1 VSELRHDVL
10 TGRLVL
16 LAPGRRAR
24 PDTHAPVHPTSG
36 QTSGQTSRQTSGS
49 EPSRPCP
56 FCLGNEHETPPEVA
70 RIPPGPPDAPGWR
83 VRVVPNLYPIVGG
96 VDAGPGADGAHE
108 VIVLSPEHDATFGDL
123 ADDQAIDVLTMMR
136 ERAQAHAAAGRAHSQ
151 LLINQGRAAGASI
164 EHAHAQL
171 LALEFVPPAVTVA
184 VDRFAAQPSDPVL
197 ADQADAAAREQEV
210 VAGGAVQA
218 WCPTGAA
225 APFETRIAATDAGTR
240 FEDATDGQVF
250 GVALVLRDVL
260 ATLGRALDAPG
271 QRVPYNV
278 VVHNGPARDD
288 VAYHW
293 WIGIVARTAVV
304 AGFEMGTAILVN
316 TVDPR
321 DAARALRGEPG

>member
-1 VSELRHDVL
+1 VSELRHDLL

-24 PDTHAPVHPTSG
+24 PDTHAPIDTRGSPSG
-36 QTSGQTSRQTSGS
+36 AGS

-56 FCLGNEHETPPEVA
+56 FCPGNEHDTPPEVA
-70 RIPPGPPDAPGWR
+70 RVPPGPPDTPGWR

-96 VDAGPGADGAHE
+96 PDAGPGAGGAHE
-108 VIVLSPEHDATFGDL
+108 VIVLSPDHGATFGDL

-136 ERAQAHAAAGRAHSQ
+136 ERARTHAAAGRAHSQ
-151 LLINQGRAAGASI
+151 LLINQGRAAGGSI
-164 EHAHAQL
+164 EHPHAQL
-171 LALEFVPPAVTVA
+171 LALDFVPPAVTVA
-184 VDRFAAQPSDPVL
+184 VDRFAGQPSDPVL
-197 ADQADAAAREQEV
+197 ADQAGAAAAGQAV
-210 VAGGAVQA
+210 VTGGAVQA

-225 APFETRIAATDAGTR
+225 APYETRIAATDAGTR

-260 ATLGRALDAPG
+260 AALGRALDAPG
-271 QRVPYNV
+271 RRVPYNV
-278 VVHNGPARDD
+278 VVHNGPAHDD
-288 VAYHW
+288 APYHW

-321 DAARALRGEPG
+321 DAAGALRGEAG